1 MTVGIPSIRVLG
13 PQRVRW
19 TPQSLAASIQDTR
32 MDHGGLDILVSEKL
46 LHGTD
51 VWPSRSR

>member
-1 MTVGIPSIRVLG
+1 MTVGIRSIRILG

-19 TPQSLAASIQDTR
+19 TPQSLAASIQDMR

-51 VWPSRSR
+51 V